1 MIPFLSI
8 TLFAVFAFLSGLH
21 FYWVAGG
28 RWALDGAMLPEM
40 REQVMQPG
48 RQVSFRLL
56 TLVVAIGLG
65 LMGYLMLSH
74 WVGDIPAFLSP
85 YRPLITL
92 GVAAIF
98 AVRAI
103 GDFQKVGL
111 FQRGQTGV
119 FAERDRAIYSPLCVL
134 LAVGSFLLWWL
145 G

>member
-8 TLFAVFAFLSGLH
+8 TLFAVFAFLSGMH

-28 RWALDGAMLPEM
+28 RRALDGAMLPEM
-40 REQVMQPG
+40 WEQVMRPE
-48 RQVSFRLL
+48 RQWSFRLM

-65 LMGYLMLSH
+65 LMAYLMLSY
-74 WVGDIPAFLSP
+74 WKGDIPALLLP
-85 YRPLITL
+85 YRPWITL

-98 AVRAI
+98 TIRAV
-103 GDFQKVGL
+103 GDFKKVGL
-111 FQRGQTGV
+111 FQRGQTGI
-119 FAERDRAIYSPLCVL
+119 FAERDKAIYSPLCVV